1 MAFDLESAIRGAI
14 SDTAFSSKNVQK
26 PKSRRKRKES
36 STPII
41 TPTAK
46 PSTKT
51 LLSNVTKN
59 DIQKMK
65 ISDRQKEKLIR
76 DKRAMDYAP
85 GGKWGD
91 NFVNRLFPG
100 INDKYSLL
108 SEQQLSDWYDSRGLN
123 RGKFNSLNNVIKS
136 VFGGGDKPTIVETPI
151 PTTPKQRDGGM
162 SFSEPY
168 VSPRDIVRQA
178 VPSQA
183 MPGMSFEFARTP
195 KRDASRIPSILSQF
209 VDIPSANVA
218 GILNVSGQPPIGS
231 GQRIQYSTQPELTTG
246 LLAQMQNELGSYG
259 DVPTGERQSQIAFAP
274 YNDYST
280 LITNENVGGDY
291 AMNYSLPLQ
300 YRLQVGGF
308 GNEEY
313 DTTLLETMREN
324 PLLNQYNIDI
334 NKNLPTSTLLNPG
347 AVLFGLD
354 PKINATGRFT
364 AYTPGSIG
372 VDEVNFSDLSGSQMI
387 DYNNRLQE
395 LRAAGQALPNQQL
408 NLLGF
413 Y

>member
-1 MAFDLESAIRGAI
+1 MAIDIESGIRAALG
-14 SDTAFSSKNVQK
+14 DTSFSPNSVQRPGRKK
-26 PKSRRKRKES
+26 PKRLTEFQKKRMER
-36 STPII
+36 
-41 TPTAK
+41 
-46 PSTKT
+46 
-51 LLSNVTKN
+51 N
-59 DIQKMK
+59 
-65 ISDRQKEKLIR
+65 
-76 DKRAMDYAP
+76 KRARDYAP
-85 GGKWGD
+85 GGKYGD

-108 SEQQLSDWYDSRGLN
+108 SNDQLDNWYESRGLD
-123 RGKFNSLNNVIKS
+123 RGKFNSINNVIKS
-136 VFGGGDKPTIVETPI
+136 VFGGSDEPTVVETPI
-151 PTTPKQRDGGM
+151 PTPPRQRDGGM

-168 VSPRDIVRQA
+168 VSPRDIARRIT
-178 VPSQA
+178 PTQA

-231 GQRIQYSTQPELTTG
+231 GQRIQYSTSTQPELTTG

-259 DVPTGERQSQIAFAP
+259 DVPTGERNSQIAFAP
-274 YNDYST
+274 YNDYLP
-280 LITNENVGGDY
+280 LIGSENIGKNY
-291 AMNYSLPLQ
+291 TMNYSLPLE
-300 YRLQVGGF
+300 YRMQVGGF

-313 DTTLLETMREN
+313 DTALLESMSEN

-347 AVLFGLD
+347 AALLGFK

-408 NLLGF
+408 NLLGL